1 MRHFDIL
8 VTWQTKSVASPLSQ
22 GLWTLSLARCC
33 LRWGDLTY
41 KVKWHIDHVVM
52 REIKTVISSLSQGLW
67 IPNLAG
73 WWLRIRGPHPQTHM
87 TLQYRGHV
95 TNKKSYTSTFTRPM
109 NRKLSRLVIYLQ
121 IHATHRPRGH
131 MTNQTRYISTLTS
144 ICTPDLA
151 RWCFRMREIHRQSY
165 VTLQLCR
172 HVTTQKYLVFTFK
185 GSRSTNFAG
194 WWLVW
199 EDPTQ
204 HIMCHL
210 GYAVTWQLSIIY
222 SISTWTSLLKINRF
236 QMIMRTLKMCNLY
249 KGSS

>member
-1 MRHFDIL
+1 M
-8 VTWQTKSVASPLSQ
+8 KSITSPLSQ
-22 GLWTLSLARCC
+22 GLWTLSLARCW

-41 KVKWHIDHVVM
+41 KVTWHFNIVVTWQ
-52 REIKTVISSLSQGLW
+52 IKKVTFPLSQGRW
-67 IPNLAG
+67 TANLAG
-73 WWLRIRGPHPQTHM
+73 WWFRMRGPH
-87 TLQYRGHV
+87 
-95 TNKKSYTSTFTRPM
+95 
-109 NRKLSRLVIYLQ
+109 LQ

-151 RWCFRMREIHRQSY
+151 GWCFRMREIHPQSY
-165 VTLQLCR
+165 VTLQLCL

-194 WWLVW
+194 WWLEW

-204 HIMCHL
+204 HVMCHL
-210 GYAVTWQLSIIY
+210 DYAVTWQLSIIY
-222 SISTWTSLLKINRF
+222 SISTWTSLLKTNRF

>member
-1 MRHFDIL
+1 
-8 VTWQTKSVASPLSQ
+8 
-22 GLWTLSLARCC
+22 
-33 LRWGDLTY
+33 
-41 KVKWHIDHVVM
+41 
-52 REIKTVISSLSQGLW
+52 
-67 IPNLAG
+67 
-73 WWLRIRGPHPQTHM
+73 
-87 TLQYRGHV
+87 
-95 TNKKSYTSTFTRPM
+95 M

-151 RWCFRMREIHRQSY
+151 RWCFRMREIHPQSY
-165 VTLQLCR
+165 VTRQLCR
-172 HVTTQKYLVFTFK
+172 HVTTQKYLAFTFK

-194 WWLVW
+194 WWLKW

-204 HIMCHL
+204 HVMCHL
-210 GYAVTWQLSIIY
+210 DYAVTWQLSIIY